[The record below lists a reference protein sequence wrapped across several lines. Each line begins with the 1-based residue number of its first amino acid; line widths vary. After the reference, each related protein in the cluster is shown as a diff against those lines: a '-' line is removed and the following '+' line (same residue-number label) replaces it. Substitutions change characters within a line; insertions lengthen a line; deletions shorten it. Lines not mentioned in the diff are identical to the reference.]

1 MRRHDSTGQQ
11 SAVQVSAARFS
22 QRSADQRI
30 SPDRGTR
37 RRETTT
43 AFSSTDERTMQ
54 YQIRHLTRFTYHSP
68 VSESVMEL
76 RMQPL
81 TDRRQRS
88 LRFDVT
94 TNPRARIFAYRDHLG
109 NAVHYFDIP
118 GHHLRLDL
126 TAEATV
132 DVSPSGPLP
141 ERLADDAWNDIGT
154 QEMSGEFVNWLA
166 PSRFARDTP
175 ALLDFARSIG
185 LARDRDPLTLLRAL
199 TRTLYDEFAYEPR
212 TTHVDSP
219 IDEALAAR
227 AGVCQDFAH
236 IMTALV
242 RGLGIPCRY
251 VSGYLASSGDAHDR
265 STANATHAWVE
276 ARLPGLGWVGFD
288 PTNDTLT
295 QERHIA
301 VAVGRDYGDVPP
313 TRGIFKGGTGSELRV
328 AVTVSRSEL
337 PIHAQDLSPTVS
349 WISSERPVEDRLGED
364 FHQQQ
369 QQQQ

>member
-1 MRRHDSTGQQ
+1 
-11 SAVQVSAARFS
+11 
-22 QRSADQRI
+22 
-30 SPDRGTR
+30 
-37 RRETTT
+37 
-43 AFSSTDERTMQ
+43 MQ

-81 TDRRQRS
+81 TDRRQRN

-118 GHHLRLDL
+118 GHHMRLDL
-126 TAEATV
+126 TAEAAV
-132 DVSPSGPLP
+132 DVSPTDPLP
-141 ERLADDAWNDIGT
+141 DRLGDDAWDAIDT
-154 QEMSGEFVNWLA
+154 QGSSGEFVNWLA
-166 PSRFARDTP
+166 PSRFARATP
-175 ALLDFARSIG
+175 GLVDFAKSIG
-185 LARDRDPLTLLRAL
+185 LDRRDDPLTLLRAL
-199 TRTLYDEFAYEPR
+199 TQTVYESFAYEPR

-236 IMTALV
+236 IMTTLV

-251 VSGYLASSGDAHDR
+251 VSGYIAAGSDSHDR

-276 ARLPGLGWVGFD
+276 ARLPELGWVGFD
-288 PTNDTLT
+288 PTNNTLA

-313 TRGIFKGGTGSELRV
+313 TRGVFKGGTGSELRV
-328 AVTVSRSEL
+328 AVTVSRSEF
-337 PIHAQDLSPTVS
+337 PVQPQDLSPTVS
-349 WISSERPVEDRLGED
+349 WISSERPVDDRLSED
-364 FHQQQ
+364 FQQQ

>member
-1 MRRHDSTGQQ
+1 
-11 SAVQVSAARFS
+11 
-22 QRSADQRI
+22 
-30 SPDRGTR
+30 
-37 RRETTT
+37 
-43 AFSSTDERTMQ
+43 MQ
-54 YQIRHLTRFTYHSP
+54 YQIRHLTRFIYNSP

-88 LRFDVT
+88 LRFDLT
-94 TNPRARIFAYRDHLG
+94 TMPRARMFAYRDHLG

-118 GHHLRLDL
+118 GHHLRLDI
-126 TAEATV
+126 TAEAAV
-132 DVSPSGPLP
+132 DVTPGDELP
-141 ERLADDAWNDIGT
+141 DGLPDDAWDAVET
-154 QEMSGEFVNWLA
+154 QESSGEFVNWLA
-166 PSRFARDTP
+166 PSRFARETP

-185 LARDRDPLTLLRAL
+185 LTRDRDPLTLLRAL
-199 TRTLYDEFAYEPR
+199 AQTLYDEFAYEPR

-219 IDEALAAR
+219 IDEALTAR

-251 VSGYLASSGDAHDR
+251 VSGYIAPNGSTHDR
-265 STANATHAWVE
+265 STPNATHAWVE
-276 ARLPGLGWVGFD
+276 ARLPDLGWVGFD
-288 PTNDTLT
+288 PTNNTMVR
-295 QERHIA
+295 ERHIA

-313 TRGIFKGGTGSELRV
+313 TRGVFKGGTGSELQV
-328 AVTVSRSEL
+328 AVTVSRTEL
-337 PIHAQDLSPTVS
+337 PLHTHDLAPTVS
-349 WISSERPVEDRLGED
+349 WISSERPIEDRLGED

>member
-1 MRRHDSTGQQ
+1 
-11 SAVQVSAARFS
+11 
-22 QRSADQRI
+22 
-30 SPDRGTR
+30 
-37 RRETTT
+37 
-43 AFSSTDERTMQ
+43 MQ

-81 TDRRQRS
+81 TDRRQRN
-88 LRFDVT
+88 LRFDIT
-94 TNPRARIFAYRDHLG
+94 TNPRARIFAYRDYLG

-126 TAEATV
+126 TAEAAV
-132 DVSPSGPLP
+132 DVAPIEPLP
-141 ERLADDAWNDIGT
+141 DSLPADAWTAIDADGA
-154 QEMSGEFVNWLA
+154 SGEFVNWLA
-166 PSRFARDTP
+166 PSRFATETA
-175 ALLDFARSIG
+175 ALQDFARSIG
-185 LARDRDPLTLLRAL
+185 LERRADPLTVLKDL
-199 TRTLYDEFAYEPR
+199 TRTLYESFSYEPR

-219 IDEALAAR
+219 IDEALAAK

-236 IMTALV
+236 IMTTLV

-251 VSGYLASSGDAHDR
+251 VSGYIAAGSDAHSSDR

-276 ARLPGLGWVGFD
+276 ARLPELGWIGFD
-288 PTNDTLT
+288 PTNNTLA

-337 PIHAQDLSPTVS
+337 PVPQQDLSPTVS
-349 WISSERPVEDRLGED
+349 WIASERPVDDRVSED
-364 FHQQQ
+364 FQQQ
-369 QQQQ
+369 QQQQQQ